1 MDGATISIL
10 CHVSTLGSFSTRES
24 NESLLAQTFSDW
36 EGIVL
41 DSCSKIFGAEM
52 PGFMDLPKINIT
64 QSWVCEPV

>member
-1 MDGATISIL
+1 MRI
-10 CHVSTLGSFSTRES
+10 
-24 NESLLAQTFSDW
+24 ESLLTQAFPDF
-36 EGIVL
+36 EPIVL